1 MGRRNDESEK
11 KMMNPLQVEIAKTV
25 FAHLPAVGNIGL
37 ISREELA
44 TMLHTACTDAALA
57 GWARGVETTRLRLDQ
72 EMEILR
78 QELKAAQTELV
89 YEQTK

>member
-1 MGRRNDESEK
+1 
-11 KMMNPLQVEIAKTV
+11 MMNPLQVEIAKTV

-57 GWARGVETTRLRLDQ
+57 GWARGTETAQKRLDQ
-72 EMEILR
+72 ECEILR
-78 QELKAAQTELV
+78 QELKSIQIELD
-89 YEQTK
+89 YAKAN

>member
-1 MGRRNDESEK
+1 MVVR
-11 KMMNPLQVEIAKTV
+11 MMNPLQVEIAKTV
-25 FAHLPAVGNIGL
+25 FAHLPAVGNVGL

-57 GWARGVETTRLRLDQ
+57 GWARGAETAQKRLDQ

-78 QELKAAQTELV
+78 QELKSIQTELA
-89 YEQTK
+89 YAKAN

>member
-1 MGRRNDESEK
+1 MVVR
-11 KMMNPLQVEIAKTV
+11 MMNPLQVEIAKTV
-25 FAHLPAVGNIGL
+25 FAHLPPVGNVGL

-57 GWARGVETTRLRLDQ
+57 GWARGAETTQLRLDQ

-78 QELKAAQTELV
+78 QELKSIQTELA
-89 YEQTK
+89 YAKAN

>member
-1 MGRRNDESEK
+1 
-11 KMMNPLQVEIAKTV
+11 MMNPLQIQIAKIV
-25 FAHLPAVGNIGL
+25 FAHLPAVGNVGL

-72 EMEILR
+72 EIEILR
-78 QELKAAQTELV
+78 QELKSIQIELD
-89 YEQTK
+89 YAKAN